1 MPRPAITIISP
12 NADDR
17 EPRLAAREVRT
28 PPGLW
33 PRRTW
38 SVPDAAP
45 GPYIDPPILSK
56 LPRPI
61 PRPNCLARILPA
73 AATILTIFGL
83 AAAPAPCQV
92 GTPPGGIASEA
103 VSSPLRWQ
111 YAGGDAAVRE
121 TLHRIE
127 QIEAGR
133 QAERIAISAG
143 VGTAVYYFHP
153 LPPAAVIAESSC
165 KVEVRSMRPGVQVFF
180 SVSLPRTLDRRT
192 GKPLALLV
200 PGQAVRIP
208 GGWTD
213 LRVSNVPLGL
223 EREIRPLRLQ
233 MGGLAID
240 ARGAVIDG
248 IVLNIFG
255 GPGDNEVWIGNVE
268 LNGRVA
274 PPTIGGQA
282 PALASGASGG
292 IRDSQPRL
300 DPFTPRDP
308 FSSPRTYGNPRADGN
323 SMLAAA
329 WSNAPFAEETPPLT
343 AVVRGDADGGRGAAA
358 PPTRIALQGSLLRI
372 DGQPFFV
379 RGVEYR
385 GEPLD
390 FLQRL
395 GFNAVWTEQA
405 TEDLLREARERGIWV
420 IARPQ
425 PDLLTATGMPG
436 SERTGG
442 RLLDPILAWD
452 LGEQN
457 SAAEVAALQQSADD
471 LRRRDGQTGRLLA
484 ARPRTDLRAAGR
496 AVDILI
502 FGRDPAY
509 TALSFRDYAA
519 WLRGRLLLPRPG
531 TPAWVTVQTQPD
543 PAVVDQWRAAGIDTA
558 AIDCLEPEQ
567 IRILTYL
574 SLTAGA
580 RGLIYRS
587 RSPLNSADRA
597 SRLRA
602 AALELANREL
612 AFIEPFLSGGQFVG
626 MVESSRPEVTAALFR
641 TDRAR
646 LLIPLWIGPG
656 SQLVPG
662 QSAAQEVT
670 FVVPGVPDAYSAYLL
685 LPGNMSP
692 VQAQRVAG
700 GMRVRLTECGP
711 ASLVVLTQDPLV
723 LHHLSQR
730 GSAAAARVAEL
741 WKELA
746 SETLRQVRAVYEQT
760 ARNGSAPADTESWF
774 RMSAESLQ
782 AGDAALARGDAA
794 DAIRQY
800 QRAVRPPA
808 LLRRVLWESAIDLA
822 AEPTADPL
830 TLSFQTLPWY
840 PAWRER
846 WSAAAWSENRLPGG
860 DMESAEA
867 WSSAGWQV
875 YQYPVPGVESRARLL
890 ATGARSG
897 NLGLCLSVLPNDPQR
912 TAVNVESPPIWCES
926 PPISV
931 QTGDLVRIEGWV
943 YISRPTSGSP
953 DGLVIEDSIGG
964 DALAVRI
971 QRTVGWRPFR
981 MDRTATQSGPLR
993 LRIIMTGL
1001 GDACLDDVTV
1011 RTATPPGPLARR
1023 STPRSPAST
1032 AAAMR

>member
-1 MPRPAITIISP
+1 MPVRTAPVRRPRRMCRESDTAFGLPLDLPSP
-12 NADDR
+12 RTLSRCSLLAQI
-17 EPRLAAREVRT
+17 LAAAVT
-28 PPGLW
+28 ALM
-33 PRRTW
+33 
-38 SVPDAAP
+38 VL
-45 GPYIDPPILSK
+45 GP
-56 LPRPI
+56 
-61 PRPNCLARILPA
+61 
-73 AATILTIFGL
+73 
-83 AAAPAPCQV
+83 AAAPAPCQ
-92 GTPPGGIASEA
+92 GGVPAEGSASQA
-103 VSSPLRWQ
+103 ASGPLRWQ

-127 QIEAGR
+127 FTEPGR

-153 LPPAAVIAESSC
+153 LPPAAVIEESAC
-165 KVEVRSMRPGVQVFF
+165 KVEVRSIRPGVQVFF

-200 PGQAVRIP
+200 PGEAVRVP

-213 LRVSNVPLGL
+213 LRVGNVPLGL

-233 MGGLAID
+233 LGGLAID

-248 IVLNIFG
+248 IVLNIFS

-274 PPTIGGQA
+274 PPAIGGQA

-292 IRDSQPRL
+292 IAGSQAWL

-308 FSSPRTYGNPRADGN
+308 FSSSRAEGHPVR
-323 SMLAAA
+323 AAA
-329 WSNAPFAEETPPLT
+329 WSNAPFVEEAPPLT
-343 AVVRGDADGGRGAAA
+343 AVIRGDADGGRDAAA
-358 PPTRIALQGSLLRI
+358 PPARIALEGSLLRI

-379 RGVEYR
+379 RGVEHR

-405 TEDLLREARERGIWV
+405 TAALLREARERGMWV
-420 IARPQ
+420 IARTQ
-425 PDLLTATGMPG
+425 PDLLPAPG
-436 SERTGG
+436 TPGLERTGG

-457 SAAEVAALQQSADD
+457 SAAEVAALQQAADD
-471 LRRRDGQTGRLLA
+471 LRRRDGQAGRLLA

-496 AVDILI
+496 AVDVLI
-502 FGRDPAY
+502 FGRDPAF
-509 TALSFRDYAA
+509 TALTFRDYAD

-543 PAVVDQWRAAGIDTA
+543 PAVVDQWRATGIDTA
-558 AIDCLEPEQ
+558 AIDALEPEQ

-587 RSPLNSADRA
+587 RSPLDSADRV

-626 MVESSRPEVTAALFR
+626 MVESSRPEITAALFR

-662 QSAAQEVT
+662 QSAAQEVA

-685 LPGNMSP
+685 LPGNMAP

-700 GMRVRLTECGP
+700 GMRVRMTECGP

-746 SETLRQVRAVYEQT
+746 SETLRQVRAVYEQM
-760 ARNGSAPADTESWF
+760 ARNGSASADAEAWF

-808 LLRRVLWESAIDLA
+808 LLRRVLWESAIDPA
-822 AEPTADPL
+822 ADPTADPL
-830 TLSFQTLPWY
+830 ALSFQTLPWY

-846 WSAAAWSENRLPGG
+846 WSTAAWSENRLPGG

-875 YQYPVPGVESRARLL
+875 YQYLVPGVESRARLL

-926 PPISV
+926 PPIAV
-931 QTGDLVRIEGWV
+931 EAGDLVRIEGWV

-1001 GDACLDDVTV
+1001 GDACLDDVTI
-1011 RTATPPGPLARR
+1011 RTAAPAGPLARR
-1023 STPRSPAST
+1023 SAPRSPAPT